1 MILIETSD
9 FQTAG
14 GTADMSKD
22 KLWVY
27 DTYNYLEVYAPTLE
41 EAEKQA
47 YEVGKESGL
56 TMVLVD
62 NWREYQEEHNAD

>member
-1 MILIETSD
+1 
-9 FQTAG
+9 
-14 GTADMSKD
+14 MSKD

-27 DTYNYLEVYAPTLE
+27 DTYNYLEIYAPTLE

-56 TMVLVD
+56 TMILVD
-62 NWREYQEEHNAD
+62 NWREYQEENDAD